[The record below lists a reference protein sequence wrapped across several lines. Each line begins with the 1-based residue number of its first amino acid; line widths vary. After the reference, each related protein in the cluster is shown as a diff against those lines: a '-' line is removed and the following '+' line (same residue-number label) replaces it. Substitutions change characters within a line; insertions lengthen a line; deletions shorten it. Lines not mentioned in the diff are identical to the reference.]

1 MRFGL
6 RSIFVLSVVLFAA
19 TSAVA
24 QSELCL
30 ARLPMDRVTLN
41 LRDANVQTTLRLLAQ
56 QYRVNMVVTDEV
68 KGSVTLDFFK
78 VPAREVFGSIL
89 EAANL
94 RCTVAGE
101 IMRVSTAARAR
112 LEEEERE
119 KRDAAR
125 AAADAAIAKQR
136 AEAELARARA
146 VREAAKDAQLL
157 ARGPVQE
164 EILRLRYADA

>member
-56 QYRVNMVVTDEV
+56 QYRINMVVTDEV
-68 KGSVTLDFFK
+68 KGAVTLDFFK
-78 VPAREVFGSIL
+78 VPAREVFQAIMDAG
-89 EAANL
+89 NL
-94 RCTVAGE
+94 RCVVIGE
-101 IMRVSTAARAR
+101 FMRVSS
-112 LEEEERE
+112 
-119 KRDAAR
+119 
-125 AAADAAIAKQR
+125 
-136 AEAELARARA
+136 LARYKAEEDER
-146 VREAAKDAQLL
+146 VRIRDAQL
-157 ARGPVQE
+157 
-164 EILRLRYADA
+164 RLEADTRRKIIEAKQAEDK

>member
-19 TSAVA
+19 TNAVA

-78 VPAREVFGSIL
+78 VPAREVFQAIMDAG
-89 EAANL
+89 NL
-94 RCTVAGE
+94 RCVVIGE
-101 IMRVSTAARAR
+101 FMRVSSLSRYKA
-112 LEEEERE
+112 EEDERVRI
-119 KRDAAR
+119 RDA
-125 AAADAAIAKQR
+125 Q
-136 AEAELARARA
+136 
-146 VREAAKDAQLL
+146 
-157 ARGPVQE
+157 
-164 EILRLRYADA
+164 